1 MEAVT
6 TALTNGITSIATEAM
21 NAVGTVVP
29 AALPIAGAIIVVS
42 IGLRVFKKVTGR

>member
-6 TALTNGITSIATEAM
+6 TALTTGVSSIATDAM
-21 NAVGTVVP
+21 SAVGSVVP

-42 IGLRVFKKVTGR
+42 IGLKVFKKVTGR

>member
-6 TALTNGITSIATEAM
+6 TALTTGVTSIATEAM
-21 NAVGTVVP
+21 SAVGAVVP
-29 AALPIAGAIIVVS
+29 AALPITGAVIVVG